1 MSHLYAGPDQ
11 RACYETIVK
20 WAKLEGYDP
29 VFCIED
35 LDMAY
40 LEKEAEAALDYL
52 TENVPDY
59 IYDLDVMPDG
69 WVFFRVALDDSVLVM
84 P

>member
-20 WAKLEGYDP
+20 WAKLEGFEP
-29 VFCIED
+29 TFCIQD
-35 LDMAY
+35 LEIDL
-40 LEKEAEAALDYL
+40 LEREAEAALDFL
-52 TENVPDY
+52 TEHVTDY
-59 IYDLDVMPDG
+59 IYDLETMPDG